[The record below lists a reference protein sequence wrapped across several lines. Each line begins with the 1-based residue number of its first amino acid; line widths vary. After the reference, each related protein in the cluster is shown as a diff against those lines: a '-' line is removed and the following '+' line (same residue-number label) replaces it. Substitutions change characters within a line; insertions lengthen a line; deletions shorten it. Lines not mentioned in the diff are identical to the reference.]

1 MRACV
6 CGGGRAS
13 RKLLLVLLLQPGAG
27 NMVSKT
33 GRKREVVRCLQ
44 DQVMAREG
52 TVVYANTDPSGSPVN
67 YRPQREARER
77 NSTRLMSAYNGLS
90 LTWHAAPPAR
100 RPR

>member
-1 MRACV
+1 
-6 CGGGRAS
+6 
-13 RKLLLVLLLQPGAG
+13 
-27 NMVSKT
+27 
-33 GRKREVVRCLQ
+33 
-44 DQVMAREG
+44 MARGG
-52 TVVYANTDPSGSPVN
+52 TVVYANTDSSGSTVN